1 RRAPTPAHGDKEL
14 EITLNAAEKAFAA
27 LK

>member
-1 RRAPTPAHGDKEL
+1 FTSIAHGDKEL

>member
-1 RRAPTPAHGDKEL
+1 GFTSIAHGDKEL

>member
-1 RRAPTPAHGDKEL
+1 TSIAHGDKEL